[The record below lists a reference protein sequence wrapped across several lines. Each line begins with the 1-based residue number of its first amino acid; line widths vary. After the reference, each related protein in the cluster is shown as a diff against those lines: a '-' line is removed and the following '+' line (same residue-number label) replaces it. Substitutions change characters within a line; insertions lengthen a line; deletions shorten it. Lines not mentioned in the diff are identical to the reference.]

1 MKTVFPASIWDA
13 IVSFAR
19 RSPGG
24 GSKDSVIRGAFGTGP
39 AGTSDTIV
47 LDLGLALGLKPLSV
61 GVHDF
66 RLEGMEGMDGGME
79 P

>member
-47 LDLGLALGLKPLSV
+47 LDFGLALGLKPLSV
-61 GVHDF
+61 GVHDV
-66 RLEGMEGMDGGME
+66 RREGIDGGME